1 MADLVFLETFSRQIG
16 LYIVRRLGIHPP
28 EQIGEVRGCLCDR
41 DSTTPVGERRAV
53 TEQGSVTA
61 FHFSVKFGYV

>member
-28 EQIGEVRGCLCDR
+28 EQIGEVRGCFCR
-41 DSTTPVGERRAV
+41 VGIQQPPEGERMNRLRMESA
-53 TEQGSVTA
+53 A
-61 FHFSVKFGYV
+61 CFF